1 MALEYKFCLKLIPL
15 PRWEDAMR
23 EFLSAMGRAE
33 AMSCVTPGDD
43 GGSVYWKEPY
53 CLLTCGLPPEDSL
66 VPQIL
71 QEELGISI
79 NFCFWFRFRE
89 SIPWMPEILRG
100 VDHFLGKSSRDA
112 VFYFNGEYV
121 WLMRR
126 EGQLYLN
133 NTDPGLWIPERLQFI
148 TQPYEM
154 IKIPVL

>member
-1 MALEYKFCLKLIPL
+1 MAAEYDFSLELIPP

-23 EFLSAMGRAE
+23 EFLSAMGQAD
-33 AMSCVTPGDD
+33 AMSNVTSGD
-43 GGSVYWKEPY
+43 GGGYVYWKEPY
-53 CLLTCGLPPEDSL
+53 LLLNCGPEPEDTL
-66 VPQIL
+66 HQQIL
-71 QEELGISI
+71 REELGISI
-79 NFCFWFRFRE
+79 NFGFEFRFKDF
-89 SIPWMPEILRG
+89 PWEPEILRG
-100 VDHFLGKSSRDA
+100 VDRFLRKSSRDA

-133 NTDPGLWIPERLQFI
+133 NTDPTLWVPERLQFI